1 MSEDEKF
8 PLTIHS
14 YELVKKQ
21 QFMLEAAREFLIDTN
36 PWKTDADD
44 LKDEECIRSQDFEEW
59 KRHLGK
65 ILGVNLDELSG
76 NRRQDREPEI

>member
-36 PWKTDADD
+36 PWRTDADD
-44 LKDEECIRSQDFEEW
+44 LMDEECIRSQDFEEW

-76 NRRQDREPEI
+76 NNRQDRESEI